1 MVHIVT
7 LTGPSQL
14 AASSLTSGNQ
24 VVTLTAQQQVCM
36 TVDMK
41 GEAIPIQAWTGPE
54 GSRRLRLPEFLDS
67 QQMRIAS
74 GNKMPTRCNR

>member
-1 MVHIVT
+1 LEAGTERVNIVT
-7 LTGPSQL
+7 FTGPSQL

-41 GEAIPIQAWTGPE
+41 GKAILTQAWTGH
-54 GSRRLRLPEFLDS
+54 
-67 QQMRIAS
+67 
-74 GNKMPTRCNR
+74 